1 MTNRDVEKTSKKELS
16 FFGELSRRHVFATAL
31 AYIVGGWALI
41 QVADVLAPAYGAP
54 DWTVRAITT
63 VMILLFPLVIVLS
76 WEYDVSLKGVEKTEG
91 DFDRG
96 FSARHWFRRSIVA
109 VISLASLGAVV
120 WVWST
125 GMLTDSTFDP
135 DEDEFPKVIAV
146 AGFQAFS
153 QPETEWLGEGLSNL
167 VRDNL
172 TQSQYLR
179 VVSPRRWSALTAD
192 VSSEDL
198 LVAAE
203 EADIR
208 YLMQGEII
216 SNRTGHILT
225 VRLTDT
231 RTGEQLEAQTFEV
244 DEEGSLLE
252 RATSIAQIASARLRV
267 PVQERVDMFAAD
279 YAAEH
284 PSAYRAFVG
293 ALDYWVNYEFR
304 DAERLLRAAIELQPD
319 FAMAAYYLSL
329 NLDNQDNRG
338 ESRALL
344 DSALNAET
352 ISDRD
357 RDYLQA
363 LSFYID
369 KDWQAS
375 SEAYAA
381 LIERYPSDTKARTLY
396 AEALTQLGDYDA
408 ALEGYR
414 ALSRLEPE
422 VQTGWT
428 GIAYI
433 NILTGNYNAAM
444 PAINTFAEI
453 APENPNV
460 YVLRGDANRARGELE
475 AARDD
480 YRIAIEKGPDLQEA
494 VVSLG
499 RTEYLLGDIEA
510 ALETLTGLAT
520 DETAVLRFRISAGFE
535 AGAILNSVGRTTAHF
550 ALLESLE
557 EQFVAS
563 GGFYAKALADMA
575 FARMLT
581 GDLGDATRT
590 LIDRS
595 IEQSPGVATRYLF
608 HRGLYELLAE
618 QYDAVAVTAEAIRA
632 LALPAEN
639 PDRTEDMAA
648 DFLLGVRALQ
658 LEQVDEA
665 QRRVESIESVGGYWY
680 RDYRVL
686 KAQVLLAKSETDAAI
701 RVLEEIQAPPDFVS
715 PRLDLEV
722 DKQFA
727 RALLV
732 KALMAAGDE
741 KRAEAVIPDLEA
753 LWQDADE
760 GFAGAAL
767 LVLN

>member
-1 MTNRDVEKTSKKELS
+1 MTDRDADKTDEKELS
-16 FFGELSRRHVFATAL
+16 FFRELSRRHVFASAL
-31 AYIVGGWALI
+31 AYVVGSWAII
-41 QVADVLAPAYGAP
+41 QVADVLAPEFGAP
-54 DWTVRAITT
+54 EWTLRAITT
-63 VMILLFPLVIVLS
+63 VLILLFPMAIVLS
-76 WEYDVSLKGVEKTEG
+76 WEYDISLKGVAKTEG
-91 DFDRG
+91 DYDRG
-96 FSARHWFRRSIVA
+96 LSSRHWFRRSIVA
-109 VISLASLGAVV
+109 LISFASLGAVA

-125 GMLTDSTFDP
+125 GMLTDSRFDA
-135 DEDEFPKVIAV
+135 DDEFPKVIAV

-153 QPETEWLGEGLSNL
+153 QPETEWLGQGLSNL
-167 VRDNL
+167 IRDNL

-179 VVSPRRWSALTAD
+179 VVSSRRWNALTSDVAD
-192 VSSEDL
+192 EDVL
-198 LVAAE
+198 AAAE
-203 EADIR
+203 QADIR

-216 SNRTGHILT
+216 SNRTGHVLT

-252 RATSIAQIASARLRV
+252 RATSIAQIARARLRV
-267 PVQERVDMFAAD
+267 PVQERVDLFAAD
-279 YAAEH
+279 YASEH

-338 ESRALL
+338 ESRELL
-344 DSALNAET
+344 DSALNAAA
-352 ISDRD
+352 ISERD

-381 LIERYPSDTKARTLY
+381 LIERYPSDTEARTLH
-396 AEALTQLGDYDA
+396 AEALTQIGDYAA
-408 ALEGYR
+408 ALEGYQ
-414 ALSRLEPE
+414 AISRLEPE

-433 NILTGNYNAAM
+433 NILTGNYDDAM

-480 YRIAIEKGPDLQEA
+480 YRTAIEKGPDLQEA

-499 RTEYLLGDIEA
+499 RTEYLLGDIDA
-510 ALETLTGLAT
+510 ALQTLSGLAT
-520 DETAVLRFRISAGFE
+520 DEKAVLRFRISAGFE
-535 AGAILNSVGRTTAHF
+535 AGAILNSVGRISAHIE
-550 ALLESLE
+550 LLESLE

-563 GGFYAKALADMA
+563 GGFYAKALADSA
-575 FARMLT
+575 FARMLV
-581 GDLGDATRT
+581 GDSGDETRA
-590 LIDRS
+590 LINRS

-608 HRGLYELLAE
+608 HRGLLELYTD
-618 QYDAVAVTAEAIRA
+618 QFDAVAATAESIRS

-648 DFLLGVRALQ
+648 DFLLGVRALR
-658 LEQVDEA
+658 LEQFDEA
-665 QRRVESIESVGGYWY
+665 QQRVASIELVDGYWY
-680 RDYRVL
+680 RDYRLL
-686 KAQVLLAKSETDAAI
+686 KAQVLLAQGDNASAI
-701 RVLEEIQAPPDFVS
+701 NVLEQMQAPPDFVS
-715 PRLDLEV
+715 PRLDLEI
-722 DKQFA
+722 DKQLA

-732 KALMAAGDE
+732 RALSADGDQR
-741 KRAEAVIPDLEA
+741 RAESVVPDLQ
-753 LWQDADE
+753 LRWRDADE
-760 GFAGAAL
+760 GFAGTEL
-767 LVLN
+767 LVLE